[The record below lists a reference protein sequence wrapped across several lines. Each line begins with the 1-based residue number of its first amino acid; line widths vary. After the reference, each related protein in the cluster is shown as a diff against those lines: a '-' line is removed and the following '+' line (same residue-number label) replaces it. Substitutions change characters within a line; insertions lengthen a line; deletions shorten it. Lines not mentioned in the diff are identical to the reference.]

1 MKNFGIRKR
10 WIRWILPV
18 VSAAVLAFHAEF
30 VFSAPFFSLR
40 ALILFAVLCFFILAL
55 NFFTWRAIG
64 SVFQE
69 MDIVRE
75 EELTKHRMEHIIQ
88 RSKQARENEE
98 RVLRLHH
105 DLKNHFGVLYS
116 LLQDGNV
123 QQAEDY
129 IEQIQ
134 AFLKQKDERL

>member
-18 VSAAVLAFHAEF
+18 VSAAVLAFHVEF